1 MTWCM
6 LIIDDIVMI
15 CEICGGVKRRLKV
28 WRQTLESKDFK
39 LSRTQ
44 MEYLECKF
52 SGTTL
57 VVDEDVRLDSQVIP
71 KRESFKYIG
80 FVIQG
85 NREIYE
91 VVTHRIG
98 AGWMKWR
105 FTSGVLCDKNVPPRL
120 KGKFYK
126 AVVRLTMLYR
136 VECWPAK
143 NSYIQ
148 KMKVAEMR
156 MQRWMCG
163 NTRLD
168 MVRNK
173 VIRDKVVVA
182 SVEDKMWDARLRWFG
197 HVKRR
202 GTDELERRRERL
214 VLEGQ
219 WRGRGRPKKYWGE
232 VIRKDIVLLQLTED
246 MTMDRKV
253 WRLRIGLED

>member
-105 FTSGVLCDKNVPPRL
+105 
-120 KGKFYK
+120 
-126 AVVRLTMLYR
+126 

-232 VIRKDIVLLQLTED
+232 LPSL
-246 MTMDRKV
+246 
-253 WRLRIGLED
+253 RL

>member
-98 AGWMKWR
+98 AGWMKW
-105 FTSGVLCDKNVPPRL
+105 
-120 KGKFYK
+120 
-126 AVVRLTMLYR
+126 R

>member
-1 MTWCM
+1 
-6 LIIDDIVMI
+6 
-15 CEICGGVKRRLKV
+15 
-28 WRQTLESKDFK
+28 
-39 LSRTQ
+39 

-98 AGWMKWR
+98 AGWMKW
-105 FTSGVLCDKNVPPRL
+105 
-120 KGKFYK
+120 
-126 AVVRLTMLYR
+126 R